1 MHSEKSV
8 LSAQCNSSALTVCV
22 FLFNVTNNTVIVLL
36 VSSLLILLS
45 ILLHLLRFR
54 RPVRLNVR
62 LTRLMFRSDQ
72 MSLVVPLCGAIRRLA
87 CTDMTWRSLVSTSVR
102 MTRIILMHVPRCGRP
117 ACLFSE
123 RIHTLSDG
131 ERVRW
136 KTSQERKQCSTNRT
150 CDGKLSL
157 NDQCCGRVGMRG
169 QTSQTTCMSA
179 AQQ

>member
-1 MHSEKSV
+1 MAATWTAECLVLVKIAKSSMGATSRRV
-8 LSAQCNSSALTVCV
+8 PA
-22 FLFNVTNNTVIVLL
+22 VLL
-36 VSSLLILLS
+36 KALLPTEYAISAS
-45 ILLHLLRFR
+45 IIIDCRIQKKDWR
-54 RPVRLNVR
+54 
-62 LTRLMFRSDQ
+62 MFRSDQ

-123 RIHTLSDG
+123 RFHTLSDG

-136 KTSQERKQCSTNRT
+136 KTSQERKQCSTKRT

-157 NDQCCGRVGMRG
+157 NDQSCGRVGMRG